1 MEMKWNPIVNGDFSE
16 VPLFDDVLFTIINE
30 DTGELYVICDEL
42 NYETFTGDRSAVFYN
57 WVLDRSEKVL
67 AWCEFPEP
75 FEPKDCNR
83 CVHWKEWIDEFGDGC
98 AECELIEN
106 PPFILP
112 TINPIKC
119 PCDR

>member
-1 MEMKWNPIVNGDFSE
+1 MEMKWHPIVNGDLSE

-42 NYETFTGDRSAVFYN
+42 DYKTFTGDGSAVFYK

-75 FEPKDCNR
+75 YKPTPDQCFKCD
-83 CVHWKEWIDEFGDGC
+83 HGKLQHDEDSDNWF
-98 AECELIEN
+98 ECELLQRDV
-106 PPFILP
+106 PPNGKP
-112 TINPIKC
+112 EDC
-119 PCDR
+119 PLDR